1 MTSEPRIRKEMVRQ
15 KSSKSIPAIPPV
27 RPRGRKTATV
37 VRVEAVREV
46 KTSLVPFTQASIRLC
61 PSADQR

>member
-1 MTSEPRIRKEMVRQ
+1 MVRQ
-15 KSSKSIPAIPPV
+15 KSSKSIPAMPPV

-46 KTSLVPFTQASIRLC
+46 KTSFVPSTQDSMRLW
-61 PSADQR
+61 PSAE